1 MNCINTTIIA
11 FLFEIVKFKFKSV
24 YSGGL
29 FRRFRRNGFFLNKYL
44 QYFYDNLPYEGHHSE
59 NAAN

>member
-24 YSGGL
+24 YSGG
-29 FRRFRRNGFFLNKYL
+29 
-44 QYFYDNLPYEGHHSE
+44 SE
-59 NAAN
+59 ETVFSLTNIYNIFMIICRMRVIIPKMRLID